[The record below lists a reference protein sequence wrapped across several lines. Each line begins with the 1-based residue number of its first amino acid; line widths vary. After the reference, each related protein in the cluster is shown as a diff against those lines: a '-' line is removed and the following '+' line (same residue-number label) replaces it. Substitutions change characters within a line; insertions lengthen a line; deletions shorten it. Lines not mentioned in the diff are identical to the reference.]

1 MAGRGLLARAAALL
15 LLAPS
20 TVRAIRLVR
29 SLGARVVVA
38 TGGYACVP
46 AAIGAFLT
54 RRPVVLVEPNAT
66 AGLANRALSRIAT
79 AAAVA
84 WPQAARALHCPSRET
99 GVPVRREF
107 FSTPPRRRRDRRGDC
122 WCWAGARVPRRS
134 TNRCRRRSI
143 ACGAIADSRSRWCI
157 RPARGKEEAPRRA
170 YAASGIDA
178 QVVSFL
184 DDVPSAM
191 AASHLVLSRA
201 GAVTLA
207 EICAA
212 GRAAVLFPLALAA
225 GHQIENAKALE
236 RAGAAAVV
244 EGPVETAALAE
255 TLARLLDPLLL
266 TGMGQR
272 GALDGSTA
280 GGGVD
285 RRPGVGGGGEPMM
298 FRHFAGLSRVHF
310 VGVGGA
316 GMSGLAEVL
325 LDYDV
330 TVSGSDLAASEA
342 TERLAQLG
350 ARIFAGH
357 QAAQHR
363 GRRPGGHLVGGA
375 GDQPRGPRRRAGR
388 ACRWC
393 AAPRCWP
400 R

>member
-1 MAGRGLLARAAALL
+1 M
-15 LLAPS
+15 
-20 TVRAIRLVR
+20 
-29 SLGARVVVA
+29 VVA
-38 TGGYACVP
+38 TGGYAWVP
-46 AAIGAFLT
+46 AAIGAFFA

-84 WPQAARALHCPSRET
+84 WPQTARALRCPSRET

-107 FSTPPRRRRDRRGDC
+107 FSTPPVPPGPPWRLLVLGGSQGAATLNESVPAALDRLRRDRGLAFSVVHQ
-122 WCWAGARVPRRS
+122 AGQ
-134 TNRCRRRSI
+134 
-143 ACGAIADSRSRWCI
+143 
-157 RPARGKEEAPRRA
+157 GKEEAPRRA

-178 QVVSFL
+178 QVASFL

-266 TGMGQR
+266 AGMGQAAR
-272 GALDGSTA
+272 SMA
-280 GGGVD
+280 
-285 RRPGVGGGGEPMM
+285 RP
-298 FRHFAGLSRVHF
+298 RA
-310 VGVGGA
+310 
-316 GMSGLAEVL
+316 AE
-325 LDYDV
+325 
-330 TVSGSDLAASEA
+330 SIADLVSEA
-342 TERLAQLG
+342 VASR
-350 ARIFAGH
+350 
-357 QAAQHR
+357 
-363 GRRPGGHLVGGA
+363 
-375 GDQPRGPRRRAGR
+375 
-388 ACRWC
+388 
-393 AAPRCWP
+393 
-400 R
+400 